1 MSAQDAGEATPADER
16 PLLNGKA
23 HAPRRQGS
31 QTGYGAVDGED
42 VPVMTGNLP
51 EDRAGQSEEGGVEA
65 AQDVPVQTPEVDQ
78 GVGQS
83 SSVLLPEEVLRRT
96 FGDRTELLN
105 LVRSLQ
111 TLAGLPVEGAD
122 GDDEGGGDVS
132 QENYVSA
139 GEGEQIPPGLLSSGV
154 SARPQGTPDFPHRV
168 EEPPP
173 VFLPPEGPGLLHGG
187 LTFPQRGPAG
197 PLFGPEMVARW
208 AQLENEAPLL
218 YGASSM
224 QGSLRPA
231 PRSEAPS
238 VLSSGEI
245 QAEVRRQLE
254 SIRLNHAVQMEALV
268 RENEALR
275 SQLSGGLTQTPEPR
289 RWANT
294 ANRVMDW
301 FRGGIPG
308 GSSSV
313 PPGTNPILRSLGNLI
328 PKAPG
333 KASRRSPEPP
343 SPDPPAAPSSASMN
357 LPQVQSV
364 QGSVWRVPQ
373 REATA
378 QDVAELTDASFL
390 RSPNAQVP
398 QVEGPSSDYPLPE

>member
-1 MSAQDAGEATPADER
+1 M
-16 PLLNGKA
+16 
-23 HAPRRQGS
+23 
-31 QTGYGAVDGED
+31 
-42 VPVMTGNLP
+42 
-51 EDRAGQSEEGGVEA
+51 
-65 AQDVPVQTPEVDQ
+65 DQ

-122 GDDEGGGDVS
+122 GGDEGAGDIS

-139 GEGEQIPPGLLSSGV
+139 GEGEQTPPGLLSSGV
-154 SARPQGTPDFPHRV
+154 SARPQGTP
-168 EEPPP
+168 
-173 VFLPPEGPGLLHGG
+173 
-187 LTFPQRGPAG
+187 
-197 PLFGPEMVARW
+197 
-208 AQLENEAPLL
+208 
-218 YGASSM
+218 
-224 QGSLRPA
+224 
-231 PRSEAPS
+231 RSEAPS
-238 VLSSGEI
+238 VLSGGEI

-254 SIRLNHAVQMEALV
+254 SFRLSLEALV

-275 SQLSGGLTQTPEPR
+275 SQLSGGLTQTQEPR

-308 GSSSV
+308 GSSSSV
-313 PPGTNPILRSLGNLI
+313 PPGTNPILSSLGNLI
-328 PKAPG
+328 PKAPA

-364 QGSVWRVPQ
+364 QGSVWRPPVPQ
-373 REATA
+373 REAAA
-378 QDVAELTDASFL
+378 QDVTEAADASFL
-390 RSPNAQVP
+390 RLR
-398 QVEGPSSDYPLPE
+398 LPVA